1 MRTSAEVARSEGR
14 EAYSLR
20 EVQILRELL
29 TFMRAATP
37 ERVRAIEML
46 LQELL
51 RSREPSA

>member
-1 MRTSAEVARSEGR
+1 MRTSAEVARAEGR